1 VVNRLLTAPIDA
13 HALLRKKRAL
23 RRELSARDGLVDKRV
38 AILGGSTTAELKDML
53 ELFLLDAG
61 IRPVYHESGYQR
73 FAEDVLFPETGL
85 RDFAPELVVIHTS
98 SLNISRWPG
107 FDDSADEVHARVQ
120 AEFERFEVLWQRI
133 EADYGCPVIQ
143 NNFELPQFRATG
155 NLDAYAPTGRTRFVA
170 LLNERFATAARER
183 AHLHLNDIHTLSAR
197 FGLDRWYDLPARH
210 AYKYAMSVAAIPH
223 LAHSIASIVRALLGQ
238 SRKCL
243 VLDLDNTLWGGVIG
257 DDGLG
262 GIQIGQGNPVAEA
275 YTEFQHYVLL
285 LKQRGVILAVCSKN
299 DEAVAREAFSHPDS
313 VLAVSDFSAF
323 VANWE
328 PKDRNIALI
337 AQRLNIGLDALVFV
351 DDNPAERDI
360 VRAQLPEVCVPE
372 LGSDV
377 VRYIDIIEQSGA
389 FESTGI
395 SADDTQRSSFYA
407 GNRARAENQSRYAG
421 HDEFLRS
428 LQMRAEVQPVSPLYL
443 DRVTQLINKTNQFN
457 LTTRRCTLA
466 ETTAAAADPGQVL
479 LYGRLVDTFGDNGV
493 VSVAGGRC
501 EGGALHI
508 ELWLMSCR
516 VLKRGME
523 AAMLDELVRHARAKG
538 LRALVGRHV
547 STVKNGM
554 VARLLPDFGFE
565 PLPADDS
572 PGTRWR
578 LDITNEPVPR
588 NTLIEVNQ

>member
-1 VVNRLLTAPIDA
+1 MHTLLAAPIDP

-23 RRELSARDGLVDKRV
+23 RRELLARSGLVDKRV
-38 AILGGSTTAELKDML
+38 ALLGGSTTAELKDML

-61 IRPVYHESGYQR
+61 IRPSFHESGYNR
-73 FAEDVLFPETGL
+73 FEEEVLFPEGGL
-85 RDFAPELVVIHTS
+85 REFAPELVVIHTS
-98 SLNISRWPG
+98 SLNIARWPG
-107 FDDSADEVHARVQ
+107 FADSNDDVDALVQ
-120 AEFERFEVLWQRI
+120 AEFTRFDTLWQRI
-133 EADYGCPVIQ
+133 EADHGCPVIQ

-155 NLDAYAPTGRTRFVA
+155 NLDAYATAGRTRFVA
-170 LLNERFATAARER
+170 LLNERFATAARNR
-183 AHLHLNDIHTLSAR
+183 PQLHLNDIHTLSAR

-210 AYKYAMSVAAIPH
+210 AYKYAMSLAALPQV
-223 LAHSIASIVRALLGQ
+223 AHSVASIVRALLGK

-262 GIQIGQGNPVAEA
+262 GIQIGQGSAVAEA
-275 YTEFQHYVLL
+275 HTEFQRYVLL

-313 VLAVSDFSAF
+313 VLGLSDFSAF

-328 PKDRNIALI
+328 PKDRNVVSI
-337 AQRLNIGLDALVFV
+337 AQQLGIGLDALVFV

-377 VRYIDIIEQSGA
+377 ARYIDIIEQSGA

-407 GNRARAENQSRYAG
+407 GNRAREEGQARYAS

-428 LQMRAEVQPVSPLYL
+428 LQMRAEIQPVSPLYL

-466 ETTAAAADPGQVL
+466 ETTAAVADPGQVL

-493 VSVAGGRC
+493 VSVVGGRC
-501 EGGALHI
+501 KGGALHI

-523 AAMLDELVRHARAKG
+523 AAMLDELVRHARARG
-538 LRALVGRHV
+538 LNALVGRCV
-547 STVKNGM
+547 PTAKNSM
-554 VARLLPDFGFE
+554 VTRLLPDFGFA
-565 PLPADDS
+565 PLPADDR

-578 LDITNEPVPR
+578 LDISPELAPR

>member
-1 VVNRLLTAPIDA
+1 MHSLLTAPIDA

-23 RRELSARDGLVDKRV
+23 RRELLGRGGLLDKRV
-38 AILGGSTTAELKDML
+38 AVLGGSTTAEMKDML
-53 ELFLLDAG
+53 ELFLLDMG
-61 IRPVYHESGYQR
+61 IRPTFHESGYNR
-73 FAEDVLFPETGL
+73 YAEDVLYPEGGL

-98 SLNISRWPG
+98 SVNIARWPG
-107 FDDSADEVHARVQ
+107 FADSADEVDALVQ
-120 AEFERFEVLWQRI
+120 AEFARFEALWQRI
-133 EADYGCPVIQ
+133 EADYGCAVIQ

-155 NLDAYAPTGRTRFVA
+155 NLDAYATAGRTRFVA
-170 LLNERFATAARER
+170 LLNERFASAARER
-183 AHLHLNDIHTLSAR
+183 PQLHLNDIHTLAAR

-210 AYKYAMSVAAIPH
+210 AYKYAMSVAALPQV
-223 LAHSIASIVRALLGQ
+223 AHSVASIVSALLGK

-262 GIQIGQGNPVAEA
+262 GIQIGQGSALAEA
-275 YTEFQHYVLL
+275 HAEFQHYVLL

-313 VLAVSDFSAF
+313 VLRSSDFSAF

-328 PKDRNIALI
+328 PKDRNIVLI
-337 AQRLNIGLDALVFV
+337 AQQLNIGLDALVFV

-372 LGSDV
+372 MGSDV

-389 FESTGI
+389 FESIGI
-395 SADDTQRSSFYA
+395 SADDTQRSGYYA
-407 GNRARAENQSRYAG
+407 GNRARDEGQARYAS

-428 LQMRAEVQPVSPLYL
+428 LKMRAEIGPVNALYL

-466 ETTAAAADPGQVL
+466 ETTAAAADPQQVL
-479 LYGRLVDTFGDNGV
+479 LYGRLVDAFGDNGIV
-493 VSVAGGRC
+493 TVLGGRC

-538 LRALVGRHV
+538 LQALVGRYV
-547 STVKNGM
+547 PTAKNGM

-565 PLPADDS
+565 AIADDDS
-572 PGTRWR
+572 PGQRWR
-578 LDITNEPVPR
+578 LDITNSTRPL